1 MKFMY
6 KYWTLHQP
14 TPHEKDHIQKPVA
27 TKLRPKPVLRQQLDH
42 IYSNHLPRF
51 SYRPYFHHRYRAV
64 NAKPLSTLIPLKQK
78 HFLHPTLN
86 TNNNNGLK
94 QANSTEEC
102 RGRKRKYHPYEESF
116 AYIIEYK
123 ADFPH
128 TLSLSHSVYLQH
140 AHFSSHAQA
149 VPCVVSC
156 VPCTG
161 AYIIFRIYT
170 HTYFSGYYQIFP
182 FRFEA
187 PCHLAAYVLSL
198 HVAFTADGYWK
209 HEKCFVQTSE
219 MLLFYISL
227 SDISRQTGLT

>member
-86 TNNNNGLK
+86 TNNNNGLE

-102 RGRKRKYHPYEESF
+102 RERKRKYHPYEESF

-128 TLSLSHSVYLQH
+128 TLSLSLTLSISSTHTFPLMLKLFHVWSVAYHVLVRISSFASIRILISQAIIKYSPSGSRPRATLQH
-140 AHFSSHAQA
+140 TSY
-149 VPCVVSC
+149 
-156 VPCTG
+156 PCT
-161 AYIIFRIYT
+161 
-170 HTYFSGYYQIFP
+170 
-182 FRFEA
+182 
-187 PCHLAAYVLSL
+187 
-198 HVAFTADGYWK
+198 
-209 HEKCFVQTSE
+209 
-219 MLLFYISL
+219 
-227 SDISRQTGLT
+227 